1 MSRNQRTNPGE
12 PSRAVRLYGTEE
24 PPAPERLLRAGSLTV
39 LFDGANLR
47 DVRVHGEEVVR
58 AISFVVRDKDW
69 ATLIPVIADLAVTEE
84 GGRFRVGYRASVASM
99 GETFDYTVEIEG
111 KAGVLTFSGRGTSP
125 TGLLTNRTGFVVLHP
140 IEGVSGAP
148 AAVTHTDGHRVETR
162 FPETIDPVQP
172 MMDIREISHC
182 TPRGQSVSC
191 LLEGDTFEME
201 DQRNWTD
208 ASYKTYVR
216 PLALPWPYRI
226 EPGEAIDQKVTVT
239 VSGTASAPAPQG
251 GGEIVLRLGEARGAI
266 PPLGVGLQPEDAAA
280 TLAHAGA
287 LRDLGLSHMICHHD
301 PRRGHDAA
309 TLARQVEAVRAIGA
323 EPWLEAVVGN
333 IDDAAA
339 AAEIRALAGVS
350 ATLGDPF
357 GTVLV
362 SPAPDLK
369 CTLPGSPW
377 PPAPD
382 AARLYAAA
390 RAAFPAARIGGGMFS
405 FFTELNRKRPPTEA
419 IDLVSFTTA
428 AIFHAGDDRSM
439 METLEC
445 LPHIVRTLPVITRG
459 LAYSVG
465 PSAIGLRD
473 NPYGEAP
480 LANPGNIRQAVN
492 FNDPRQRGIM
502 GAAWNLGY
510 FAAFAEGGASA
521 IALGGA
527 VGPFGVLSVPT
538 PFPQPG
544 FGGKGELYPVWHVLR
559 GLARLAGCAIRPLS
573 VSVAGAVRGIAADTA
588 AGTELWFCNPSPTAL
603 SVRLPEG
610 FTSAA
615 VLDAGTFCEAA
626 RRADLL
632 DEPAELAEPLLVL
645 DAYAVARAVRRT

>member
-1 MSRNQRTNPGE
+1 MTLSE

-24 PPAPERLLRAGSLTV
+24 PPAEERLLKAGPLGV

-47 DVRVHGEEVVR
+47 DIRMHGEEVIR

-69 ATLIPVIADLAVTEE
+69 ATLIPSITDLAVEE
-84 GGRFRVGYRASVASM
+84 GAGRFRVSYRAGVVSK

-111 KAGVLTFSGRGTSP
+111 TAAGVLTYAGRGQTS

-148 AAVTHTDGHRVETR
+148 AFITHTNGEKVETR
-162 FPETIDPVQP
+162 FPDIIDPVQP
-172 MMDIREISHC
+172 MMDLREISHR
-182 TPRGQSVSC
+182 TPDGQEVSC
-191 LLEGDTFEME
+191 LMEGDGFEME

-226 EPGEAIDQKVTVT
+226 EPGEVLDQKITVTVT
-239 VSGTASAPAPQG
+239 GAPRAAASRSGDA
-251 GGEIVLRLGEARGAI
+251 IVLALGDAHGAI

-280 TLAHAGA
+280 TLEHADR
-287 LRDLGLSHMICHHD
+287 LRGLGLSHVICHHD
-301 PRRGHDAA
+301 PCRGHDAA
-309 TLARQVEAVRAIGA
+309 TLAKQVEAVRAIGA
-323 EPWLEAVVGN
+323 EPWLEAVVEN
-333 IDDAAA
+333 VDDDAA
-339 AAEIRALAGVS
+339 AAEIRALGETA
-350 ATLGDPF
+350 ATLGKPF

-369 CTLPGSPW
+369 CTLPGSVW

-382 AARLYAAA
+382 AAKLYAAT
-390 RAAFPAARIGGGMFS
+390 RAAFPGARIGGGMFS

-419 IDLVSFTTA
+419 IDLVTFTTA

-445 LPHIVRTLPVITRG
+445 LPHIVRTAPVIAKG
-459 LAYSVG
+459 LPYSVG

-480 LANPGNIRQAVN
+480 VANPGNIRQAVN
-492 FNDPRQRGIM
+492 FNDPRQRGVM

-510 FAAFAEGGASA
+510 FAAFAVGGAEA

-538 PFPQPG
+538 PFPQPAFAG
-544 FGGKGELYPVWHVLR
+544 AGELYPVWHVLR
-559 GLARLAGCAIRPLS
+559 GLARLKGRPLRPVSAS
-573 VSVAGAVRGIAADTA
+573 VVGAVRGIAADTD
-588 AGTELWFCNPSPTAL
+588 AGTELWLLNPSPSSL
-603 SVRLPEG
+603 SVRLPDG
-610 FTSAA
+610 FASAA
-615 VLDAGTFCEAA
+615 VLDADTFAEAS
-626 RRADLL
+626 RRPDLL
-632 DEPAELAEPLLVL
+632 DELSPLAGSILTL
-645 DAYAVARAVRRT
+645 DAYAVVRAVRPS

>member
-1 MSRNQRTNPGE
+1 MSSDRQTTAFE

-24 PPAPERLLRAGSLTV
+24 PPAREQLLRAGALTV

-47 DVRVHGEEVVR
+47 DVRMHDEEVIR

-69 ATLIPVIADLAVTEE
+69 ATLIPAIDDLVVEE
-84 GGRFRVGYRASVASM
+84 ESGRFRITYRARVASM
-99 GETFDYTVEIEG
+99 DDIFDYTVEIEG
-111 KAGVLTFSGRGTSP
+111 TAGMLTFAGRGSSP
-125 TGLLTNRTGFVVLHP
+125 TGFLTNRAGFVVLHP
-140 IEGVSGAP
+140 IEGVSGQP
-148 AAVTHTDGHRVETR
+148 ATITHTGGERVETF
-162 FPETIDPVQP
+162 FPQTIDPVQP
-172 MMDIREISHC
+172 MMDLREIVHH
-182 TPRGQSVSC
+182 TPRRQEVSC

-226 EPGEAIDQKVTVT
+226 EPDEVIDQKITVRVTG
-239 VSGTASAPAPQG
+239 SPNMPARRNGDMVVLALNEAG
-251 GGEIVLRLGEARGAI
+251 GRV

-280 TLAHAGA
+280 ALAHAGA
-287 LRDLGLSHMICHHD
+287 LRRLGLSHVICHHD

-309 TLARQVEAVRAIGA
+309 TLAQQVEAARAIGA
-323 EPWLEAVVGN
+323 EPWLEAVVEN
-333 IDDAAA
+333 IGDAAA

-350 ATLGDPF
+350 ASLGNPF

-390 RAAFPAARIGGGMFS
+390 REAFPATRIGGGMFS
-405 FFTELNRKRPPTEA
+405 FFTELNRKRPPTGA
-419 IDLVSFTTA
+419 IDLVTFTTA

-445 LPHIVRTLPVITRG
+445 LPHIVQTLPVITGG
-459 LAYSVG
+459 LDYSVG

-480 LANPGNIRQAVN
+480 VANPENIRQAVN

-510 FAAFAEGGASA
+510 FAAFAEGASA

-544 FGGKGELYPVWHVLR
+544 FEGSGELYPVWHVLR
-559 GLARLAGCAIRPLS
+559 GLARLNGCAIRPLS
-573 VSVAGAVRGIAADTA
+573 VSAPGAVRGIAADTA
-588 AGTELWFCNPSPTAL
+588 AGTELWVLNPSP
-603 SVRLPEG
+603 SSGSICLPDG

-615 VLDAGTFCEAA
+615 VLDAAAFVEAS
-626 RRADLL
+626 RRPDLL
-632 DEPAELAEPLLVL
+632 DELAVLADPVLTL
-645 DAYAVARAVRRT
+645 DAYAVVRAVRQG

>member
-1 MSRNQRTNPGE
+1 MTLSE
-12 PSRAVRLYGTEE
+12 PSRAVRLCGTEQ
-24 PPAPERLLRAGSLTV
+24 PPAEERLLRAGPLSV

-47 DVRVHGEEVVR
+47 DIRMHGEEVIR

-69 ATLIPVIADLAVTEE
+69 ATLIPAIADLFMEE
-84 GGRFRVGYRASVASM
+84 SEERFSVSYRAGVASK
-99 GETFDYTVEIEG
+99 GETFDYTVSIEG
-111 KAGVLTFSGRGTSP
+111 TAAGVLTYAGHGESS

-140 IEGVSGAP
+140 IEGVSGAS
-148 AAVTHTDGHRVETR
+148 ATITHTGGEKVETR
-162 FPETIDPVQP
+162 FPEIIDPIQP
-172 MMDIREISHC
+172 MMDLREISHH
-182 TPRGQSVSC
+182 TPRGQGVSC
-191 LLEGDTFEME
+191 RMEGDTFEME

-226 EPGEAIDQKVTVT
+226 DPGEVLDQKITVT
-239 VSGTASAPAPQG
+239 VAGSPSAPARQG
-251 GGEIVLRLGEARGAI
+251 GDAIALTLGEPGGEI

-280 TLAHAGA
+280 TLAHADT
-287 LRDLGLSHMICHHD
+287 LRHLGLSHVICHHD
-301 PRRGHDAA
+301 PRRGHGAA
-309 TLARQVEAVRAIGA
+309 TLARQVEAVLAIGG
-323 EPWLEAVVGN
+323 EPWLEAVVEKV
-333 IDDAAA
+333 DDAGAATEIAALGKAAA
-339 AAEIRALAGVS
+339 A
-350 ATLGDPF
+350 LGHPF

-382 AARLYAAA
+382 AAKLYAAT
-390 RAAFPAARIGGGMFS
+390 RAAFPGVRIGGGMFS
-405 FFTELNRKRPPTEA
+405 FFTELNRKRPPTGA
-419 IDLVSFTTA
+419 LDLVSFTTA

-445 LPHIVRTLPVITRG
+445 LPHIVRTVPVIAKG
-459 LAYSVG
+459 LPYSVG

-480 LANPGNIRQAVN
+480 VANPDNIRQAAN

-510 FAAFAEGGASA
+510 FAAFAEGGAGA

-527 VGPFGVLSVPT
+527 VGAFGVLSVPT

-544 FGGKGELYPVWHVLR
+544 FEGKGELYPVWHVLR
-559 GLARLAGCAIRPLS
+559 GLARLKGRPVRA
-573 VSVAGAVRGIAADTA
+573 VSASAAGAVRGIATDTD
-588 AGTELWFCNPSPTAL
+588 AGTELWLYNPSPVPL
-603 SVRLPEG
+603 PVRLPDG
-610 FTSAA
+610 FTSVA
-615 VLDAGTFCEAA
+615 VLDSSMFAEAS
-626 RRADLL
+626 RRPDLL
-632 DEPAELAEPLLVL
+632 DAMGSLAAPAITL
-645 DAYAVARAVRRT
+645 DAYAIVRALKPR

>member
-1 MSRNQRTNPGE
+1 MTVSA

-24 PPAPERLLRAGSLTV
+24 VPAEERLLRAGPLSV

-47 DVRVHGEEVVR
+47 DIRVHGEEVIR

-69 ATLIPVIADLAVTEE
+69 ATLIPTIADLFLEE
-84 GGRFRVGYRASVASM
+84 GEDRFRVSYRAGVASK
-99 GETFDYTVEIEG
+99 GETFDYEVEIEG
-111 KAGVLTFSGRGTSP
+111 TAAGVLTYSGRGKTP

-140 IEGVSGAP
+140 IEGVSGTP
-148 AAVTHTDGHRVETR
+148 ATITRTGGEKVETR
-162 FPETIDPVQP
+162 FPDLIDPVQP
-172 MMDIREISHC
+172 MMDLREISHR
-182 TPRGQSVSC
+182 TPRGQDVSC

-226 EPGEAIDQKVTVT
+226 EPGELLDQKITITVAGSPRPSAQRASTAVTVT
-239 VSGTASAPAPQG
+239 
-251 GGEIVLRLGEARGAI
+251 LGEARGAV

-280 TLAHAGA
+280 ALAEAKTLG
-287 LRDLGLSHMICHHD
+287 LLGLSHVICHHD
-301 PRRGHDAA
+301 PRRDHGAETLSRQIQAA
-309 TLARQVEAVRAIGA
+309 LAIGA
-323 EPWLEAVVGN
+323 EPWLEAVVEN
-333 IDDAAA
+333 VDDAGAVA
-339 AAEIRALAGVS
+339 EIGALGKVAAE
-350 ATLGDPF
+350 LGHPF
-357 GTVLV
+357 GTVMV

-382 AARLYAAA
+382 AAKLYTAA
-390 RAAFPAARIGGGMFS
+390 RSAFPEARIGGGMFS

-419 IDLVSFTTA
+419 IDLVTFTTA

-445 LPHIVRTLPVITRG
+445 LPHIVRTVPVIAKG
-459 LAYSVG
+459 LPYSVG

-480 LANPGNIRQAVN
+480 VANPDNIRQAVN
-492 FNDPRQRGIM
+492 FNDPRQRGVM

-510 FAAFAEGGASA
+510 FAAFAEGGADA

-527 VGPFGVLSVPT
+527 VGAFGVLSVST

-544 FGGKGELYPVWHVLR
+544 FEGKGELYPVWHVLR
-559 GLARLAGCAIRPLS
+559 GLARLKGRAIRP
-573 VSVAGAVRGIAADTA
+573 VSASAAGAVRGIAADTE
-588 AGTELWFCNPSPTAL
+588 AGTELWLCNPSPAPLT
-603 SVRLPEG
+603 VELPSG
-610 FTSAA
+610 FRSAA
-615 VLDAGTFCEAA
+615 VLDASAFAEAS
-626 RRADLL
+626 RRNDLL
-632 DEPAELAEPLLVL
+632 DELRPLAEPSLTL
-645 DAYAVARAVRRT
+645 DAYAVVRAFRPT

>member
-1 MSRNQRTNPGE
+1 MSSERQETLAE
-12 PSRAVRLYGTEE
+12 PSRAVRLYGAEE
-24 PPAPERLLRAGSLTV
+24 QPAQERLLQAGALTV

-47 DVRVHGEEVVR
+47 DIRMHGEEVIR

-69 ATLIPVIADLAVTEE
+69 ATLIPAIDDLLVEEE
-84 GGRFRVGYRASVASM
+84 GGRFRINYRARVTSAD
-99 GETFDYTVEIEG
+99 EIFDYKVKIEG
-111 KAGVLTFSGRGTSP
+111 ASGTLAFAGSGSSP

-140 IEGVSGAP
+140 IEGVSGEP
-148 AAVTHTDGHRVETR
+148 ATITHTGGEQVETS
-162 FPETIDPVQP
+162 FPQAIDPIQP
-172 MMDIREISHC
+172 MMDLRQIVHR
-182 TPRGQSVSC
+182 TPRQQTVSC

-216 PLALPWPYRI
+216 PLALPWPYRV
-226 EPGEAIDQKVTVT
+226 EPGEVIAQKITVT
-239 VSGTASAPAPQG
+239 VSGSPDMPAPRDG
-251 GGEIVLRLGEARGAI
+251 GVIELALGEAAGAI
-266 PPLGVGLQPEDAAA
+266 PPLGVGLQPEDAAIA
-280 TLAHAGA
+280 LAHAGA
-287 LRDLGLSHMICHHD
+287 LRDLGLSHVICHHD
-301 PRRGHDAA
+301 PRRGHDAT
-309 TLARQVEAVRAIGA
+309 TLARQVEAVRAFGA
-323 EPWLEAVVGN
+323 EPWLEAVVAN
-333 IDDAAA
+333 VDDAAA

-350 ATLGDPF
+350 ASLGDPF
-357 GTVLV
+357 GTVMV

-369 CTLPGSPW
+369 CTLPGSEW

-382 AARLYAAA
+382 AAKLYAAT
-390 RAAFPAARIGGGMFS
+390 REAFPAARIGGGMFS

-419 IDLVSFTTA
+419 IDLVTFTTA

-445 LPHIVRTLPVITRG
+445 LPHIVRTLPSITNG

-480 LANPGNIRQAVN
+480 VANPDNIRQAVN

-544 FGGKGELYPVWHVLR
+544 FAGEGELYPLWHVLR
-559 GLARLAGCAIRPLS
+559 GLARLGGCAIRPLS
-573 VSVAGAVRGIAADTA
+573 VSAPGAVRGIAADTV
-588 AGTELWFCNPSPTAL
+588 AGTELWFLNPSPSSLT
-603 SVRLPEG
+603 VRLPDG
-610 FTSAA
+610 FTA
-615 VLDAGTFCEAA
+615 VAILDAAAFVEAKG
-626 RRADLL
+626 RPGLL
-632 DEPAELAEPLLVL
+632 DQLAQQQDPVL
-645 DAYAVARAVRRT
+645 TIDAYAVVRAVRQQ